1 MSTKVRAAPTQ
12 RHIIMSRGR
21 RYIQMSESENSEMSA
36 HDFDTE
42 NSIDDTESEDTRRH
56 LGINEE
62 DIGELDSSDSS
73 DDGNNDENNEDLDG
87 FVINDE
93 DSDDEPK
100 FTQGGLNGH
109 VSLTHGLNGQQI
121 ILGGSG
127 RGKGGKGL
135 GKGGAKRHRKVL
147 ADQMPKALTKPAL
160 RRLCRRGGIKRISGE
175 FYEEIR
181 TKGKLFLKQ
190 ILKDAISYCEH
201 AKRKTLT
208 ADDVKYSFKKNGRPI
223 YGGL

>member
-1 MSTKVRAAPTQ
+1 MSKKVRAAPTQ

-36 HDFDTE
+36 HDYDTE

-56 LGINEE
+56 LGIDVE

-147 ADQMPKALTKPAL
+147 TDQMPKALTKPGI
-160 RRLCRRGGIKRISGE
+160 RRLCRRAGIKRINFLIYEKIRNQGKI
-175 FYEEIR
+175 FLEEILR
-181 TKGKLFLKQ
+181 
-190 ILKDAISYCEH
+190 DAVHYLEH
-201 AKRKTLT
+201 AKRKTVL
-208 ADDVKYSFKKNGRPI
+208 KKDIQNSLATNGNAI
-223 YGGL
+223 YG

>member
-56 LGINEE
+56 LGIDVE

-100 FTQGGLNGH
+100 FTQGGLN
-109 VSLTHGLNGQQI
+109 GLNGQQI

-181 TKGKLFLKQ
+181 IKGKLFLKQ

>member
-1 MSTKVRAAPTQ
+1 MTYRSKTMSTKVRAAPTQ

-56 LGINEE
+56 LGIDVE

-100 FTQGGLNGH
+100 FTQGGLN
-109 VSLTHGLNGQQI
+109 GLNGQQI

-181 TKGKLFLKQ
+181 IKGKLFLKQ

>member
-56 LGINEE
+56 LGIDVE

-100 FTQGGLNGH
+100 FTQGGLN
-109 VSLTHGLNGQQI
+109 GLNGQQI

-181 TKGKLFLKQ
+181 IKGKLFLKQ
-190 ILKDAISYCEH
+190 ILKDAISYCEY

>member
-42 NSIDDTESEDTRRH
+42 NSIDV
-56 LGINEE
+56 E
-62 DIGELDSSDSS
+62 DIGEFDSSDSS
-73 DDGNNDENNEDLDG
+73 DSSDNGNNDENNEDLDG
-87 FVINDE
+87 FVINDK
-93 DSDDEPK
+93 DSDADEPK

-135 GKGGAKRHRKVL
+135 GKGGAKRHRKL
-147 ADQMPKALTKPAL
+147 LEDQMPKALTKPAL
-160 RRLCRRGGIKRISGE
+160 RRLCRRGGIKRISGL

-181 TKGKLFLKQ
+181 IKGKLFLQQ
-190 ILKDAISYCEH
+190 ILKDAISYCQH

-208 ADDVKYSFKKNGRPI
+208 AEDVKYSFKKNGRPI
-223 YGGL
+223 YG